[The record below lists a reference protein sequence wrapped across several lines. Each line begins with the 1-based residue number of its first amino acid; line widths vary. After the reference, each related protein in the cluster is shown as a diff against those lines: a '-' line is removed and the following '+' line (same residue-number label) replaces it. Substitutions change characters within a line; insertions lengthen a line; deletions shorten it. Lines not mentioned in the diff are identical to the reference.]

1 MNGIKSTSAEYRQYH
16 AIARHWASDI
26 DFFKIETVFLHHLLD
41 DYFIRLSGPE
51 YLEALKSVGAKLLE
65 LEKDKYNADIHLIE
79 HLKNLEGQT
88 EDLVFERG
96 EFLAD
101 KHEHMEHVMTHL
113 TTTYR
118 ILKKELFLLIQQVIK
133 AQLEISLIH

>member
-26 DFFKIETVFLHHLLD
+26 DFFKIETVFLRYLLD

-51 YLEALKSVGAKLLE
+51 YLEGLKSVGTKLLE
-65 LEKDKYNADIHLIE
+65 LEKDKYSADIHLIE

-88 EDLVFERG
+88 EDLVFDRG

-101 KHEHMEHVMTHL
+101 KHEQMGHAMTHL
-113 TTTYR
+113 TITYR
-118 ILKKELFLLIQQVIK
+118 TLKKELFLLIQEVIK
-133 AQLEISLIH
+133 AQREIS